1 MAPLKRYELTDEQWK
16 LIAPLLPKQQR
27 GGRWNDHRTTLNG
40 MLWILRCGSPWR
52 DMPERYG
59 SWKSVYAR
67 FRRWTDDGTLDKI
80 LKSLQARV
88 DRDGLIDWDTHVEV
102 GCVDGS
108 NVRASR
114 AAAGGST
121 QSKKIHPTS
130 PPTTPSDDQE
140 EGSGPSCMWFVVGTE
155 SRSA

>member
-1 MAPLKRYELTDEQWK
+1 MAPLKRYELTDQQWK
-16 LIAPLLPKQQR
+16 LIAPLLPRQRR

-67 FRRWTDDGTLDKI
+67 FRRWADDGTLDKI

-88 DRDGLIDWDTHVEV
+88 DRDGLIGWDTW
-102 GCVDGS
+102 CVDGS
-108 NVRASR
+108 NVRAAR
-114 AAAGGST
+114 AAAGAPNT
-121 QSKKIHPTS
+121 LKKTDSTS
-130 PPTTPSDDQE
+130 PPTTPSDDRE
-140 EGSGPSCMWFVVGTE
+140 EGSAPSCMWFVVGTE